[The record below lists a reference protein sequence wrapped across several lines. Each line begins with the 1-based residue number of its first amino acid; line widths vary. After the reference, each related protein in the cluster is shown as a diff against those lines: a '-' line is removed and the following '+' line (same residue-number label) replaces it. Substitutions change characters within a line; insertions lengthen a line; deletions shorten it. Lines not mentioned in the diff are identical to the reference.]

1 MMDRYAMRAARRRFD
16 KSCLRDEWERV
27 RSTDEILEQ
36 LARGSIDEIARRH
49 GVKRCRVYEC
59 IRARKR
65 A

>member
-1 MMDRYAMRAARRRFD
+1 MMDRYEKRSARRRFE
-16 KSCLRDEWERV
+16 KACLRDEWARV
-27 RSTDEILEQ
+27 RSSDEILEQ
-36 LARGSIDEIARRH
+36 LANGSIDEIARRH